1 MAAEIAL
8 FVAKPGVL
16 NSGVSAPYRGRGVQT
31 DPQWRAQ
38 PNGAFSAIS
47 LSEEDVNMLNYDL
60 APFYRSTVGFDRLLA
75 MLDKAV
81 GAEQNAPTY
90 PPYNIERTG
99 ENAYRITL
107 AVAGFSEKELSVET
121 RENTL
126 TVRGAK
132 ESNGKDEKREV
143 LYRGIAARAFE
154 RRFQL
159 ADHVVATGA
168 TSENGLLHID
178 LIREVPEA
186 QKPRTIPIGSD
197 KPAETPAAKQAA

>member
-1 MAAEIAL
+1 
-8 FVAKPGVL
+8 
-16 NSGVSAPYRGRGVQT
+16 
-31 DPQWRAQ
+31 
-38 PNGAFSAIS
+38 
-47 LSEEDVNMLNYDL
+47 MLNYDL

-107 AVAGFSEKELSVET
+107 AVAGFAENELSVET

-132 ESNGKDEKREV
+132 ESNGKDEKRDV
-143 LYRGIAARAFE
+143 LYQGIAARAFE

-178 LIREVPEA
+178 LVREVPEA
-186 QKPRTIPIGSD
+186 QKPRTIPIGSG
-197 KPAETPAAKQAA
+197 KTIEAPAAKQAA